1 MRKGK
6 GKSRKRGEK
15 AQEDWKRQ
23 TRKRKSKGKEVFPC
37 RYQVEWYT
45 NVRKCNYWR
54 EIGKGGINR
63 LFFFFGEKFRRS
75 SSNFYFLKKV
85 LDIFKK
91 SDIID
96 TVRKTT
102 VNPYN
107 NFEWR
112 LKNEYLCFRHGNHFP
127 WKAFLLQYRLSYCR

>member
-1 MRKGK
+1 MRNKPP
-6 GKSRKRGEK
+6 
-15 AQEDWKRQ
+15 
-23 TRKRKSKGKEVFPC
+23 F
-37 RYQVEWYT
+37 
-45 NVRKCNYWR
+45 
-54 EIGKGGINR
+54 
-63 LFFFFGEKFRRS
+63 LFFGEKFRRS

-85 LDIFKK
+85 LDIFGK

-112 LKNEYLCFRHGNHFP
+112 LK
-127 WKAFLLQYRLSYCR
+127 K